1 MDFSIMICTVGNIT
15 KTRSGK
21 ELSCI
26 SVSAKC
32 QNPEMA
38 VKILEKLHTD
48 QDFYNLISYGVE
60 GNSLSKKRR

>member
-1 MDFSIMICTVGNIT
+1 M
-15 KTRSGK
+15 
-21 ELSCI
+21 SCI

-60 GNSLSKKRR
+60 GVHYEKKMVRSHTKELQVKMLFLIG